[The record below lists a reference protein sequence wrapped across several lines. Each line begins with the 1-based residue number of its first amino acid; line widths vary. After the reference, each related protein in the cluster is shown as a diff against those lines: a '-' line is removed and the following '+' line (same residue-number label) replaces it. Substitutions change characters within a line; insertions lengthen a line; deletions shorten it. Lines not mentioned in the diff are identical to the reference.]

1 MGPKSSTRRRMYYEQ
16 RKGMQDRH
24 SKGQKKNKT
33 KTANKNTKTR
43 IQQNPKDP
51 TFYTNRA
58 LTRLRLS
65 KHNPAEQDAQA
76 AVTLYGPDNPTRLK
90 SSYYL
95 AQALLGQDKTTAA
108 HDVAL
113 AAYKA
118 SLAAKSPQTENLSRT
133 VLRAKQQVWA
143 ARETRRL
150 REREQTLAVVEG
162 LLESEAERARTE
174 LQRRLQAGEVGEI
187 GFLEDEKALREDVD
201 RNISHVREAFRVASS
216 GEVAERIVPDY
227 LVDGISFEIMHDPV
241 ITPSG
246 SSFDRVGIVK
256 YVEQAGVDPLT
267 RVKMSVAD
275 LRPNYALKA
284 ACEEFLENNGWAV
297 DW

>member
-1 MGPKSSTRRRMYYEQ
+1 M
-16 RKGMQDRH
+16 
-24 SKGQKKNKT
+24 
-33 KTANKNTKTR
+33 
-43 IQQNPKDP
+43 
-51 TFYTNRA
+51 
-58 LTRLRLS
+58 
-65 KHNPAEQDAQA
+65 
-76 AVTLYGPDNPTRLK
+76 K

-95 AQALLGQDKTTAA
+95 AQALLGQDKATEA
-108 HDVAL
+108 HEVAL

-150 REREQTLAVVEG
+150 RESQQTLAVVEG
-162 LLESEAERARTE
+162 LLESEAERARAE
-174 LQRRLQAGEVGEI
+174 LQRRLDAGEVGEI
-187 GFLEDEKALREDVD
+187 GFLEDEKALREDVE
-201 RNISHVREAFRVASS
+201 RNISHVREAFRAASS
-216 GEVAERIVPDY
+216 GEVAERVVPDY

-246 SSFDRVGIVK
+246 TSFDRVGITK

-267 RVKMSVAD
+267 RVKMTAAD